1 MWAFWFF
8 ISLSAGLGLGVFFE
22 WSIFASV
29 IVGLCFSI
37 TSIPVALTFL
47 NNLKLTDTKIG
58 HTVMG
63 SAVVMEILS
72 MLILGISFDLKP
84 DSDILEFLKFVV
96 IKSFFLFIF
105 FFLVMAVNKILRA
118 EFRHIQ
124 RTQRLFRQ
132 LISHMGEE
140 AVFGVGVLFV
150 LLFSTF
156 AETLGFHFIIGAFF
170 GGVLLNKDIIGTNFF
185 HSLSHTLESIT
196 SHFFT
201 PIFFAYL
208 GLLVQLDAFQD
219 GMFIA
224 IILGVGYITKI
235 GSTWLGAKF
244 LQFSK
249 TDALKIG
256 IILNSRGTFDLI
268 VADLG
273 LAKGHIN
280 SDIFSVLILFGILS
294 VILNPMLYRRFF
306 RYKED
311 SS

>member
-1 MWAFWFF
+1 
-8 ISLSAGLGLGVFFE
+8 
-22 WSIFASV
+22 
-29 IVGLCFSI
+29 
-37 TSIPVALTFL
+37 
-47 NNLKLTDTKIG
+47 
-58 HTVMG
+58 
-63 SAVVMEILS
+63 
-72 MLILGISFDLKP
+72 
-84 DSDILEFLKFVV
+84 
-96 IKSFFLFIF
+96 
-105 FFLVMAVNKILRA
+105 
-118 EFRHIQ
+118 
-124 RTQRLFRQ
+124 
-132 LISHMGEE
+132 MGEE

-224 IILGVGYITKI
+224 IILGVGYITMI
-235 GSTWLGAKF
+235 SAELRPE
-244 LQFSK
+244 LC
-249 TDALKIG
+249 
-256 IILNSRGTFDLI
+256 RYLI